1 MILSV
6 ASGKGGTGKTTV
18 AVNLAWCA
26 PESVLLLDCDVEEPN
41 CHLFLRPEVRSRETV
56 TIPVPVLDPSKCD
69 SCGQRARP
77 ASIAPFGGR
86 CIPPGG
92 VAPRRGPAPQ
102 VDSSSLL
109 AGSGASA
116 PSLDDAL
123 DAGRAL
129 CSQICEFNA
138 VVFLGD
144 RPLVFP
150 ALCHG
155 CGGCIRVCAPK
166 ALTEVG
172 SPIGVVEV
180 GDAGRVTLV
189 TGRLDVGRALSPP
202 LIHAVRRHADPARLT
217 IVDSP
222 PGTACPLVAAAA
234 GADYAL
240 LVAEPSRFGIHD
252 LGLVVSSLREIGV
265 PLGVVV
271 NRSRGEDGDLGA
283 FCERE

>member
-1 MILSV
+1 
-6 ASGKGGTGKTTV
+6 
-18 AVNLAWCA
+18 
-26 PESVLLLDCDVEEPN
+26 
-41 CHLFLRPEVRSRETV
+41 
-56 TIPVPVLDPSKCD
+56 
-69 SCGQRARP
+69 
-77 ASIAPFGGR
+77 
-86 CIPPGG
+86 
-92 VAPRRGPAPQ
+92 
-102 VDSSSLL
+102 
-109 AGSGASA
+109 
-116 PSLDDAL
+116 
-123 DAGRAL
+123 
-129 CSQICEFNA
+129 
-138 VVFLGD
+138 
-144 RPLVFP
+144 
-150 ALCHG
+150 
-155 CGGCIRVCAPK
+155 
-166 ALTEVG
+166 LTEVG

-283 FCERE
+283 FCEREGIEILLTIPESREAAAAGARGRLLVEEVPGMRSAFEDLWTKVFAAAVPAGKGGRP